1 LLEGGRISEAELVTM
16 LMYTVL
22 GTAYFSLPAVASS
35 FTGHDAWLV
44 PIMATLPGFL
54 VAGITGYLAV
64 HFPGFN
70 FFNWTEIILGRT
82 GGKILQFFYVLFFIH
97 VTAIIISEFNYFLN
111 IAFMPMTPSLVFST
125 LLLFLTGVA
134 VYGGIEMIGRL
145 ATVFLPVSVVIS
157 TGMIILAAGLYHF
170 ANLMPFLDRGVAPVL
185 AGSISLSGLR
195 TEIFLGAMFFPFL
208 KRPDQGG
215 WVQFRANLWIGF
227 LLLLISLSVALAF
240 GDEGA
245 RLSLPVYSLVRE
257 ISLMHFFEHLESL
270 ALILWISG
278 IFMKVAV
285 WEYVTIL
292 GTAQWLN
299 LKSYRPLV
307 LPMGLLLAA
316 LANYDMPN
324 GAVLSHF
331 AASVIPFEV
340 MLFAIVLPGILAVLS
355 LFRTRPASHWAKRK
369 GLPANEKKAMRD
381 PQPT

>member
-1 LLEGGRISEAELVTM
+1 MLEGGRISEAELVTM

-22 GTAYFSLPAVASS
+22 GTAYFSLPSVASS

-44 PIMATLPGFL
+44 PIIGTLTGVL
-54 VAGITGYLAV
+54 VAGITGYFAV

-70 FFNWTEIILGRT
+70 FFDWTEIILGRT
-82 GGKILQFFYVLFFIH
+82 SGKILQFFYVLFFIH
-97 VTAIIISEFNYFLN
+97 VATVIINEFTYFMH
-111 IAFMPMTPSLVFST
+111 IAFMPLTPSLVFST

-134 VYGGIEMIGRL
+134 VYGGIETIGRL
-145 ATVFLPVSVVIS
+145 ATVFLPVTVVIS
-157 TGMIILAAGLYHF
+157 SGMLILAAGLYDF

-195 TEIFLGAMFFPFL
+195 SEIFLGAMLLPFI
-208 KRPDQGG
+208 KRPDQGE
-215 WVQFRANLWIGF
+215 WAQFRANLWIGLF
-227 LLLLISLSVALAF
+227 LMLISLSVALAF

-245 RLSLPVYSLVRE
+245 RLSLPVYSLARE
-257 ISLMHFFEHLESL
+257 ISLMNFFEHLESL
-270 ALILWISG
+270 ALILWISS

-285 WEYVTIL
+285 WEYVTIF

-340 MLFAIVLPGILAVLS
+340 MLFAIILPGILAVLS
-355 LFRTRPASHWAKRK
+355 LFRTRPAYHWAKRK
-369 GLPANEKKAMRD
+369 SLPVSVKR
-381 PQPT
+381 PPPIR